1 MRIWHTELLSYLPD
15 RQFRGQL
22 RELVAIMRDWKNKGT
37 TNHILINK
45 VMEYPKS
52 HLTKYF
58 EVYAQEYKKRYD
70 KEIDISYLYEFV
82 EFSRYE
88 EKPNKPFNEWHNN
101 EYLRCNM
108 ANLYEK
114 WKFASGNSRITDNE
128 WEILLLG
135 YKIITGKR
143 YVI

>member
-70 KEIDISYLYEFV
+70 KEIDISYLHEFV

-88 EKPNKPFNEWHNN
+88 EKPDKPFLEWHNN

-135 YKIITGKR
+135 YKNITNTK
-143 YVI
+143 YKI